1 MKKRI
6 LVCDDEEPIR
16 LLLTETLKD
25 AYDVDEA
32 SDGREAL
39 RKVTKESFDLLIMD
53 IKMPGTHGL
62 EAIERIRERNKTV
75 PIIICSAYRL
85 MEDDIVV
92 KTSDVAAFLTK
103 PIDIKALK
111 SKVFELIG
119 DKLMPRIGELL
130 TKNGI
135 ISDQQLEEAL
145 QYQEKK

>member
-16 LLLTETLKD
+16 LLLNEALKD
-25 AYDVDEA
+25 TYEIEEA
-32 SDGREAL
+32 TDGREAV
-39 RKVTKESFDLLIMD
+39 KIVTREPFDLIITD

-62 EAIERIRERNKTV
+62 EAIERIRNRNKTI

-92 KTSDVAAFLTK
+92 KTSDVAAFITK

-111 SKVFELIG
+111 TKIFEI
-119 DKLMPRIGELL
+119 IGE
-130 TKNGI
+130 
-135 ISDQQLEEAL
+135 
-145 QYQEKK
+145 

>member
-6 LVCDDEEPIR
+6 LICDDEESIR
-16 LLLTETLKD
+16 LLLTEALSD
-25 AYDVDEA
+25 SYEVDEA

-39 RKVTKESFDLLIMD
+39 RKVTKESLDLLIMD

-85 MEDDIVV
+85 MEDDIIV
-92 KTSDVAAFLTK
+92 KTSDVAAFITK

-111 SKVFELIG
+111 AKVFELIG
-119 DKLMPRIGELL
+119 E
-130 TKNGI
+130 
-135 ISDQQLEEAL
+135 
-145 QYQEKK
+145 